1 MADVEMSPAAGLK
14 RKEEDTK
21 VLSPSNGAAPRK
33 DPLCWAAAAPAR
45 ARRAPA
51 PPCARRVL
59 RCTGIDATGATI
71 APDRAGARLRRRRSR
86 CLPFGAPLIS
96 CPAALCAGDAPA
108 KKAKGGDGAAG
119 GGKKGAKKAVED
131 TPPVDGAAAVAAPR
145 SGRAAAQ
152 GVRYSDMEASADE
165 ALRRPKADLYVA
177 PKEEAAAVT
186 EAQALEQTHGSAGCR
201 RIFDFKGAPLPQ
213 AALQQRWLC
222 LACA

>member
-1 MADVEMSPAAGLK
+1 MAPY
-14 RKEEDTK
+14 
-21 VLSPSNGAAPRK
+21 
-33 DPLCWAAAAPAR
+33 
-45 ARRAPA
+45 
-51 PPCARRVL
+51 
-59 RCTGIDATGATI
+59 
-71 APDRAGARLRRRRSR
+71 
-86 CLPFGAPLIS
+86 
-96 CPAALCAGDAPA
+96 CAGDAPA
-108 KKAKGGDGAAG
+108 KKAKGGDGGAG

-131 TPPVDGAAAVAAPR
+131 TPPGDGAAAVAAPR